1 MGLGLAKE
9 FNEVVSM
16 NAHEVE
22 RKIGTKYQNRWR
34 GREERH
40 KKFRA
45 AFKKTKTIWLK
56 RKRKTNP
63 SK

>member
-34 GREERH
+34 GREER
-40 KKFRA
+40 KKKN
-45 AFKKTKTIWLK
+45 KKE
-56 RKRKTNP
+56 RKKN
-63 SK
+63 KK